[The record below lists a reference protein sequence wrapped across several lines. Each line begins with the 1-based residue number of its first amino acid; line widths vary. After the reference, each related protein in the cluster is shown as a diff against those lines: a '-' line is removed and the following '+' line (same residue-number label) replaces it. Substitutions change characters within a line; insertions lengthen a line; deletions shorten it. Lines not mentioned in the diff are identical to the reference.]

1 MSVISIRTILRLLL
15 FIVCRKSH
23 AIRSSHPALVIKFKK
38 LYSTNS
44 IAKVIQF
51 NINSSFVFS
60 CLHKLG
66 RAKEC
71 YVEK

>member
-1 MSVISIRTILRLLL
+1 MSVINIRTILRLLL

-23 AIRSSHPALVIKFKK
+23 AIRSSHPALIIKF
-38 LYSTNS
+38 YSTNS